1 MKQLETSFIY
11 QVSPGHKI
19 EVRAKANSVNSS
31 GARRLRLDLYT
42 IDGDEYD
49 MVLDEETNLDL
60 EETAIQELYVRKYE
74 V

>member
-1 MKQLETSFIY
+1 MKKLETTFTY

-19 EVRAKANSVNSS
+19 EVRAKAGRVTGSS
-31 GARRLRLDLYT
+31 AKKLELELFTLD
-42 IDGDEYD
+42 GEEYD